1 MWRLISLSQ
10 GRSCGIVSEMNGALT
25 IDGVPATPPNARRAR
40 HLTALPRGLAPLGA
54 QDLARHA
61 MLIADGIPKSG
72 RCGAYVYYMFNGRLC
87 WRRYVVP
94 NDPRTTAQQ
103 SLRAAFGAAS
113 RTWSHSNRLTDQQR
127 AAWAAEAAKV
137 QSRPRSGTSGPLTS
151 QQGFISC
158 NCGTERLGSEMLWE
172 ALRWRVQQPETRNR
186 RTQFPLR
193 VEQAQRLAQATSG
206 SRHPP
211 TVPIPSPRRG
221 ATHRARHSRANFVSS
236 QAIQPQ
242 RVTQPSSER
251 PQTYTGALPVC
262 RRWEAGFSLRA
273 FGPSLLTRAVSCRQE
288 ALPAWG
294 TGRIGLLN
302 RPLRRPQVSCVVVR
316 YDNPT
321 APGASW
327 PVCLSARRRKCSA
340 A

>member
-1 MWRLISLSQ
+1 MRRLRLLHVQ
-10 GRSCGIVSEMNGALT
+10 W
-25 IDGVPATPPNARRAR
+25 
-40 HLTALPRGLAPLGA
+40 TAVLAPLCRSQRSTHDCAAVLAGGLRRRL
-54 QDLARHA
+54 QDLEPFQP
-61 MLIADGIPKSG
+61 ADGP
-72 RCGAYVYYMFNGRLC
+72 AAGRLGC
-87 WRRYVVP
+87 RGSESP
-94 NDPRTTAQQ
+94 KPAP
-103 SLRAAFGAAS
+103 L
-113 RTWSHSNRLTDQQR
+113 
-127 AAWAAEAAKV
+127 
-137 QSRPRSGTSGPLTS
+137 GTSGPLTS